1 MLVLSRKKD
10 QRIVIDGNIV
20 ICVVAIMGDKVRIGI
35 EAPPEIPVVRLELH
49 NAQLKLQLDNSIQ
62 PKDI

>member
-1 MLVLSRKKD
+1 MLVLFRKKD